1 LLLPGTA
8 QMTREYL
15 LELGSRVKMIR
26 KELQISQ
33 KDFANKINISGSYL
47 SEIEAGK
54 SKPGYDFLFNIS
66 KICNV
71 SLAYVLHGIGE
82 IFTGIDYGPTIT
94 SKEPE
99 HDHIDTLEELLWY
112 LERSPLL
119 KHNVMGFAAKFIYD
133 NETGVKKEIEKNKK
147 GKK

>member
-1 LLLPGTA
+1 
-8 QMTREYL
+8 MTREYL
-15 LELGSRVKMIR
+15 LELGKRVKMIR
-26 KELQISQ
+26 KELRISQ

-71 SLAYVLHGIGE
+71 SLAYVLHGVGE

-99 HDHIDTLEELLWY
+99 QDHIDTLEELLWY

-119 KHNVMGFAAKFIYD
+119 KHNVMGFAGKFIYD
-133 NETGVKKEIEKNKK
+133 NEAAVKKEIEKNKTKK
-147 GKK
+147 GIK